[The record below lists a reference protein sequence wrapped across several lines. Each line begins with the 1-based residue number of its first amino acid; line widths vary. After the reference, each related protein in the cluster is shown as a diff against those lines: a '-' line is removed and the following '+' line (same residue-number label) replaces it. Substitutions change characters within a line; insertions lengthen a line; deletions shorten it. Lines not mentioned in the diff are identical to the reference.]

1 MTPYL
6 LGLGDLPKRLF
17 AYRAIQADCL
27 DVQQTSVGLKA
38 DRPQRGQV
46 MQPFADVEVPGVVEG
61 RLGAQGAAFLVVLLV
76 GSNGTVKSVKAKEV
90 RLRRADISC

>member
-1 MTPYL
+1 
-6 LGLGDLPKRLF
+6 
-17 AYRAIQADCL
+17 
-27 DVQQTSVGLKA
+27 
-38 DRPQRGQV
+38 